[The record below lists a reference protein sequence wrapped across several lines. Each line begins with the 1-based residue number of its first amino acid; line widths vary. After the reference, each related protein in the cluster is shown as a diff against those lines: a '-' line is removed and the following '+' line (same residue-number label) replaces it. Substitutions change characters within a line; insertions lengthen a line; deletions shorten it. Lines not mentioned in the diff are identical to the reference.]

1 MSLSLGSPGE
11 FMLVH
16 RMVVG
21 TMQGSQAMGEAIEL
35 NVNAY
40 SIPAGV
46 TNPILAVG
54 YLSTYIL
61 RLL

>member
-1 MSLSLGSPGE
+1 MSLSLGSPEE

-21 TMQGSQAMGEAIEL
+21 TMQGSQATGEGIEL
-35 NVNAY
+35 NVNTY
-40 SIPAGV
+40 SIPTGI
-46 TNPILAVG
+46 TNPILSVG